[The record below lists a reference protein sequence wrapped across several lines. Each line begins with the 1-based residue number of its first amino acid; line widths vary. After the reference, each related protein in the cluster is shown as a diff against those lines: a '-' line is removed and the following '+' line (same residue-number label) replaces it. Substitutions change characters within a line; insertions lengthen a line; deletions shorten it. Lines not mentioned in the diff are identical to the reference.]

1 MIENA
6 RKYLLLAAT
15 VIVLAGTTSDRA
27 HSETWKCYTYIPSPT
42 HAVYTGMVEIMEELK
57 DATGGRIDHKCNV
70 GGSLPIEANSI
81 APALSDGV
89 LDLATTGFVSGVV
102 PLSGLTFL
110 PGLFGSLDEVETGY
124 EILKPALAEA
134 FDDMGVVL
142 LGHYVYPRQVIWANG
157 DVTELSGLEGK
168 TVRVT
173 TLEQAEFVKAFNGV
187 PVSLATPEVAT
198 SLQRGVATVVLT
210 AAAGGG
216 RLWID
221 LLDHMVQVGPNY
233 SVSFILVS
241 KEKFDALSPEEQQAL
256 RESSQR
262 IGASITEKLFV
273 ENEKLEKEYAANGLV
288 ITPSNPAQ
296 EKLLVD
302 TMKGYW
308 DTWADERGEKAK
320 EVLHEVRQ
328 QLNK

>member
-1 MIENA
+1 
-6 RKYLLLAAT
+6 
-15 VIVLAGTTSDRA
+15 
-27 HSETWKCYTYIPSPT
+27 
-42 HAVYTGMVEIMEELK
+42 MV
-57 DATGGRIDHKCNV
+57 N
-70 GGSLPIEANSI
+70 
-81 APALSDGV
+81 
-89 LDLATTGFVSGVV
+89 
-102 PLSGLTFL
+102 
-110 PGLFGSLDEVETGY
+110 
-124 EILKPALAEA
+124 
-134 FDDMGVVL
+134 
-142 LGHYVYPRQVIWANG
+142 
-157 DVTELSGLEGK
+157 
-168 TVRVT
+168 
-173 TLEQAEFVKAFNGV
+173 
-187 PVSLATPEVAT
+187 
-198 SLQRGVATVVLT
+198 T
-210 AAAGGG
+210 AAEGGG

-221 LLDHMVQVGPNY
+221 LMDHMVQVGPNY